1 MATLDEDTGTG
12 LFPRARYKGS
22 AAGWWQRTHGLLW
35 RPLLGPLVA
44 LFAILGL
51 ALVAGFLAVALPP
64 FSTWFYLTQVAL
76 LLAGVGVVGLIL
88 WRVQRELLEPLAQM
102 RRWARHMR
110 DGDLSARVPANN
122 RGEFRGLA
130 SDLNDLG
137 DELRSLNLEMTSKVR
152 KHTQHLSHKTRSLEI
167 LYDISSSLNR
177 SRNQDELLDSFLDT
191 CMNLL
196 DARAVAV
203 RLLNGSGQLRLVASR
218 GLDPQVVEREKL
230 MPVNS
235 CLCGS
240 VGIQGGVRIQ
250 RGSAACTKILGQP
263 LLSKDCLELVVVPL
277 QYREEIIG
285 VYNLIL
291 DKPSSDLGGEARDLF
306 TSIGRHLA
314 LALEKTRLDENARRL
329 AIVEERNMI
338 GNELHD
344 SLAQSIVSMR
354 LHIKM
359 LGEML
364 YRKDLI
370 KAQGEVQRLHTSV
383 EEAHTS
389 LRELLANFRSR
400 MDKRGLV
407 PAIEEM
413 VMNFQQETGIA
424 AYFHN
429 ECGELTLSPAQEIQV
444 FRITQEAL
452 ANIRKHSDAMT
463 ARIMLRSDD
472 GEHYTLLIEDDG
484 LGITPVESAQRGEHI
499 GLSIMRERAQHLPGT
514 LKIESEPGEGTR
526 ICLNFSA
533 TSPGI
538 ASIRDARG

>member
-1 MATLDEDTGTG
+1 MGHTMASINEDTA
-12 LFPRARYKGS
+12 LHPPAQPL
-22 AAGWWQRTHGLLW
+22 APAGWKKMRNLYW
-35 RPLLGPLVA
+35 RPLFAPLV
-44 LFAILGL
+44 LLLILLGL
-51 ALVAGFLAVALPP
+51 AGIAGLLALILPAYSS
-64 FSTWFYLTQVAL
+64 FFYIGQIVL
-76 LLAGVGVVGLIL
+76 LLSSVTCMGWAL
-88 WRVQRELLEPLAQM
+88 WRVKRDLLEPLAEL
-102 RRWARHMR
+102 RRWAERMR
-110 DGDLSARVPANN
+110 GGDLSVRVPVTAS
-122 RGEFRGLA
+122 GEFTELA
-130 SDLNDLG
+130 HNINDLG
-137 DELRSLNLEMTSKVR
+137 DELRMLNLEMASKVR

-191 CMNLL
+191 CMDLV
-196 DARAVAV
+196 DARAVTV
-203 RLLNGSGQLRLVASR
+203 RLLNGAGQLRLVASR

-230 MPVNS
+230 MPVHA
-235 CLCGS
+235 CLCGH
-240 VGIQGGVRIQ
+240 VAIHGGVHIQ
-250 RGSAACTKILGQP
+250 KGTMLCSKVLGQAF
-263 LLSKDCLELVVVPL
+263 LTRDCQELVVVPL

-291 DKPSSDLGGEARDLF
+291 DKPSSDLGDEARDLF
-306 TSIGRHLA
+306 ISIGRHLA

-329 AIVEERNMI
+329 AIVEERNMM

-364 YRKDLI
+364 FRKDLGN
-370 KAQGEVQRLHTSV
+370 AQHEVRRLHISA

-400 MDKRGLV
+400 MDERGLV
-407 PAIEEM
+407 PAIEFM
-413 VMNFQQETGIA
+413 VMNFKQETGIA

-472 GEHYTLLIEDDG
+472 GENYTLLIEDDG
-484 LGITPVESAQRGEHI
+484 LGMSPVESSQPGEHV
-499 GLSIMRERAQHLPGT
+499 GLSIMRERAQRLPGT

-533 TSPGI
+533 AAPRMKIEGT
-538 ASIRDARG
+538 RG